1 MHYGYKLIF
10 PPLFI
15 ILMIFGL
22 SCGYKFA
29 GSGNL
34 PEGVQKVSVAIFKN
48 NTAETGL
55 ENTFTNDLIYEFI
68 RSGRTV
74 FPDRENADAVISG
87 TVRSIGVASA
97 VRTDSSSSTE
107 RRVTITVDVKLT
119 ARDGRVI
126 WSAKDVSEDQT
137 YIVEEDKQATDE
149 NKNDA
154 IEYVSKR
161 LAEYVIR
168 RMTDDF

>member
-1 MHYGYKLIF
+1 MPYGSKLIF

-15 ILMIFGL
+15 LLMICGL

-34 PEGVQKVSVAIFKN
+34 PEGVQKVSIAIFKN

-55 ENTFTNDLIYEFI
+55 GNTFTNDLIYEFI

-74 FPDRENADAVISG
+74 FPDQEGADAFISG
-87 TVRSIGVASA
+87 TIRSIGVASA
-97 VRTDSSSSTE
+97 ARTNSSSSTE
-107 RRVTITVDVKLT
+107 RRVTITADIKLT

-126 WSAKDVSEDQT
+126 WSAKGISEDQT
-137 YIVEEDKQATDE
+137 YIVEEDKQATEE

-161 LAEYVIR
+161 LAEYIIR